1 MPRLTNQSYL
11 LQCHQV
17 RDHWRDDSKNAFFL
31 LTPTEQWTLF
41 TYFAPS
47 EKLTDNELIIHR
59 EDISSYDPS
68 LPQRA
73 GRALSKLWA
82 ASKRLEDY
90 RAQVIPMPRPR
101 MAKNTERRIYI
112 FSEVNL
118 APDPVKMAQ
127 ILMDYKRCDQWRSRL
142 QNHLRSSITKRLSLC
157 LESV

>member
-1 MPRLTNQSYL
+1 MPRLINQSNL

-17 RDHWRDDSKNAFFL
+17 RDHWHDASKNAFFL

-47 EKLTDNELIIHR
+47 EKLTDDELIIHR

-82 ASKRLEDY
+82 ASERLEEY

-101 MAKNTERRIYI
+101 TAKNAEKRIVI
-112 FSEVNL
+112 FSEVH
-118 APDPVKMAQ
+118 PVIDPARFAQ
-127 ILMDYKRCDQWRSRL
+127 IFLDDMRRRY
-142 QNHLRSSITKRLSLC
+142 
-157 LESV
+157 

>member
-11 LQCHQV
+11 LQAHKV
-17 RDHWRDDSKNAFFL
+17 RDHWRDASKNAFFL

-47 EKLTDNELIIHR
+47 EKLADDELIIHR

-82 ASKRLEDY
+82 ASKQLEEY
-90 RAQVIPMPRPR
+90 RAQVVPMPRPR
-101 MAKNTERRIYI
+101 MKKNSEKLVVL
-112 FSEVNL
+112 FSEVHPVL
-118 APDPVKMAQ
+118 DPAKMAQ
-127 ILMDYKRCDQWRSRL
+127 ILMNYKRRD
-142 QNHLRSSITKRLSLC
+142 
-157 LESV
+157 E

>member
-11 LQCHQV
+11 LQCHQL
-17 RDHWRDDSKNAFFL
+17 RDHWRDESKNAFFL

-47 EKLTDNELIIHR
+47 EKLTDDELIIHR

-82 ASKRLEDY
+82 ASKRLDEY
-90 RAQVIPMPRPR
+90 RAQVVPMPRPR
-101 MAKNTERRIYI
+101 MAKNAEKRIVI
-112 FSEVNL
+112 FSEVH
-118 APDPVKMAQ
+118 PVMDPAKMAQ
-127 ILMDYKRCDQWRSRL
+127 ILMNYKRRD
-142 QNHLRSSITKRLSLC
+142 
-157 LESV
+157 E

>member
-11 LQCHQV
+11 LQCHQL
-17 RDHWRDDSKNAFFL
+17 RDHWRDESKNAFFL
-31 LTPTEQWTLF
+31 LTPTEQWALF

-47 EKLTDNELIIHR
+47 EQLTDDELIIHR

-82 ASKRLEDY
+82 ASKRLEEY

-101 MAKNTERRIYI
+101 MAKNAEKLVVL
-112 FSEVNL
+112 FSEVH
-118 APDPVKMAQ
+118 PVMDPVKMAQ
-127 ILMDYKRCDQWRSRL
+127 ILMNYKRRD
-142 QNHLRSSITKRLSLC
+142 
-157 LESV
+157 E

>member
-11 LQCHQV
+11 LQCHQL

-47 EKLTDNELIIHR
+47 EKLTDDDLIMHR

-73 GRALSKLWA
+73 GRALSKLWI
-82 ASKRLEDY
+82 ASKRLEEY
-90 RAQVIPMPRPR
+90 RAQVLPMPRPR
-101 MAKNTERRIYI
+101 IAKNAEKRITI
-112 FSEVNL
+112 FSEVHPVL
-118 APDPVKMAQ
+118 DPAKMAQ
-127 ILMDYKRCDQWRSRL
+127 ILLNYKRRDQ
-142 QNHLRSSITKRLSLC
+142 
-157 LESV
+157 